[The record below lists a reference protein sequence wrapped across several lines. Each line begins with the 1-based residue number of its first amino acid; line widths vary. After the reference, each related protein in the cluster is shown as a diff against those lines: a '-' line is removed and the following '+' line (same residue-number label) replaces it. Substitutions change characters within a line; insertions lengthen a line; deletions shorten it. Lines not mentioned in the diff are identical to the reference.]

1 MMTFNNHSVNF
12 KKIYQSANEYLVT
25 SKSIADFPF
34 KARDF
39 VTEHSDIKIVSF
51 DKARRKYNI
60 SIEYF
65 GSESAVIF
73 EQFGAYLY
81 AYGQR

>member
-12 KKIYQSANEYLVT
+12 KKIYQSADEYLVT
-25 SKSIADFPF
+25 SKVITDFTF

-39 VTEHSDIKIVSF
+39 VTQQSDIKIVSF

-60 SIEYF
+60 SIEFF
-65 GSESAVIF
+65 GSESAIILNSS
-73 EQFGAYLY
+73 EHT
-81 AYGQR
+81 